1 MRILL
6 ASVMAVS
13 VLMAGCSTPG
23 DLKKGEASIRAST
36 SKPPKQYALCVFPR
50 WQDARSGATM
60 SETERGYRLTVST
73 DMTTDELL
81 EINKSAS
88 GSSVSLYQRLAWA
101 PGVGRA
107 AIERSVRDCL

>member
-1 MRILL
+1 MRILI
-6 ASVMAVS
+6 AAVAVVM
-13 VLMAGCSTPG
+13 LAGCSTPG
-23 DLKKGEASIRAST
+23 DLKKGEASIKAST
-36 SKPPKQYALCVFPR
+36 SKSPKQYALCVFPR
-50 WQDARSGATM
+50 WQDARSGAAM

-88 GSSVSLYQRLAWA
+88 GSSVRLYQRLAWA

>member
-1 MRILL
+1 MRILI
-6 ASVMAVS
+6 AAVA
-13 VLMAGCSTPG
+13 VAMLAGCSTPG
-23 DLKKGEASIRAST
+23 DLKKGEASIKAST
-36 SKPPKQYALCVFPR
+36 SKSPKQYALCVFPR
-50 WQDARSGATM
+50 WQDARSGAAM

>member
-1 MRILL
+1 MRILI
-6 ASVMAVS
+6 AAVAVV
-13 VLMAGCSTPG
+13 VLAGCTTPG
-23 DLKKGEASIRAST
+23 DLKAGKATISASS
-36 SKPPKQYALCVFPR
+36 SKAPKQYALCVFPR